1 MAVTIDDV
9 KLVYAPP
16 GLTDQQLQSFL
27 ETAQMVVSEQ
37 LMGCGMSVE
46 RLDKITVYLT
56 LHFAETSATA
66 ADGLPGTLR
75 RSKLGEA
82 DESYAVPT
90 GSDIQSAYR
99 GSRWGQLAIALD
111 LCNKL
116 IETGELKAQFRV
128 V

>member
-1 MAVTIDDV
+1 MAVTVDDV
-9 KLVYAPP
+9 KAVYDP
-16 GLTDQQLQSFL
+16 GLTDDQLQVHL

-37 LMGCGMSVE
+37 LSSCGMSPE
-46 RLDKITVYLT
+46 RLDKITIYLT
-56 LHFAETSATA
+56 LHFAETSVTA
-66 ADGLPGTLR
+66 AEGLPGTLR

-90 GSDIQSAYR
+90 GSDMQSAYR

-116 IETGELKAQFRV
+116 ISTAELKAQFRV

>member
-1 MAVTIDDV
+1 MAVTVDDV
-9 KLVYAPP
+9 KEVYDP
-16 GLTDQQLQSFL
+16 GLSDEQMESFL
-27 ETAQMVVSEQ
+27 ETAQMVVDEQ
-37 LMGCGMSVE
+37 LSSCGMSQA

-90 GSDIQSAYR
+90 GSDMQSAYR

-116 IETGELKAQFRV
+116 IATAELKAQFRV